1 MADSGEVVRVLEL
14 ETTVLGS
21 EELKEKDCGA
31 GVSNAENLSFRF
43 SFTVGGEGAA
53 RLWGVGAGA

>member
-1 MADSGEVVRVLEL
+1 MTFLLNTAGGLAADSGGVARLLEL

-31 GVSNAENLSFRF
+31 GVSNAENLEKEKTFF
-43 SFTVGGEGAA
+43 
-53 RLWGVGAGA
+53 